1 MKMQTNMTGLFISDL
16 HLFSQRSIGQRYWNQ
31 NKDQVSAAKVIV
43 LGGDIFDIRWSQ
55 LGTLDATIHAASE
68 WVETAIALN
77 PTANWVYLLGN
88 HDCHPRITM
97 MLESLVE
104 RYDNFVWSSTVW
116 RNGSSV
122 FLHGDVLDG
131 ERHIGGLNDYRKS
144 FHEDPQKGRIGNLL
158 YSAVIE
164 TRLHGLIPR
173 LRHTQ
178 KKTCQRLIQYLERQ
192 GEGFLDDI
200 DSIYFGHTH
209 IPMYGFQ
216 YGRYQFYNAGSGI
229 RHLKLIPAMFEVK

>member
-1 MKMQTNMTGLFISDL
+1 MQANLNGLFISDL

-31 NKDQVSAAKVIV
+31 NRALVSAAKVVV

-55 LGTLDATIHAASE
+55 LGSLDTTIHAATE
-68 WVETAIALN
+68 WIESAISLN

-88 HDCHPRITM
+88 HDCHPGITK
-97 MLESLVE
+97 MLKCLADQH
-104 RYDNFVWSSTVW
+104 DNFIWSSTVW
-116 RNGSSV
+116 RNGRSV

-131 ERHIGGLNDYRKS
+131 ERHIGGLHAYRAK
-144 FHEDPQKGRIGNLL
+144 FHEDRQIGRIGNLL
-158 YSAVIE
+158 YSAVIQ

-178 KKTCQRLIQYLERQ
+178 KKTCQRLISYLERQ
-192 GEGFLDDI
+192 SEGFLDDI

-209 IPMYGFQ
+209 VPMDGYQFD
-216 YGRYQFYNAGSGI
+216 RFQFYNAGSGI
-229 RHLKLIPAMFEVK
+229 RHLKLIPAMFEVT